1 MLGTHFQAG
10 GYGSLSYP
18 AFLSSSVLCSSWL
31 CELLK
36 EQTVCGETIAACPAY
51 EGSKC

>member
-18 AFLSSSVLCSSWL
+18 AFFSSSVLFS
-31 CELLK
+31 
-36 EQTVCGETIAACPAY
+36 
-51 EGSKC
+51 

>member
-1 MLGTHFQAG
+1 MLRTHSQAG

-18 AFLSSSVLCSSWL
+18 AFFSSSWL

-36 EQTVCGETIAACPAY
+36 EQTVCGETTAACPEY